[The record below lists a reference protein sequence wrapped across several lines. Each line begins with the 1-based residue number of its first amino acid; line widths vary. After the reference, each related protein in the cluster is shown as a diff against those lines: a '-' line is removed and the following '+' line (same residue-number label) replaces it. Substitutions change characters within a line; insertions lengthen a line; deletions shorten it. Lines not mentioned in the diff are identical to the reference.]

1 MGSIIL
7 SIIIK
12 NESSGVGRK
21 EYRRVWQEKK
31 DQIEIKENCEKGEKG
46 RKEDMN

>member
-7 SIIIK
+7 SIIIRNK
-12 NESSGVGRK
+12 SSDVGRK
-21 EYRRVWQEKK
+21 EYRRVWQGKK
-31 DQIEIKENCEKGEKG
+31 DQIEMKENCEKREKG